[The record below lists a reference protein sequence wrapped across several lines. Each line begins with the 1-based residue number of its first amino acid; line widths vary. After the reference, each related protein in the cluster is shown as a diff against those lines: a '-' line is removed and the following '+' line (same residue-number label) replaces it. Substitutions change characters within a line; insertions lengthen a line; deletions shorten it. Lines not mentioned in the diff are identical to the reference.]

1 VSILLS
7 INDRVRVSDNSSA
20 LHLFRIV
27 QEALNNAIKHAHAD
41 QIQVSVGIEAA
52 RGCIIIHDNG
62 TGFRQQSD
70 KSAGL
75 GLRIMQHRCG
85 LIDAEF
91 KIESPPGGGTEIKC
105 YFPVE

>member
-1 VSILLS
+1 MFT

-27 QEALNNAIKHAHAD
+27 QESLNNAIKHSRAD
-41 QIQVSVGIEAA
+41 QVQVSVDIEGS
-52 RGCIIIHDNG
+52 RGCFTIRDNG
-62 TGFRQQSD
+62 AGFQHKPD
-70 KSAGL
+70 KSTGL

-91 KIESPPGGGTEIKC
+91 KVESSPGEGTEIKC